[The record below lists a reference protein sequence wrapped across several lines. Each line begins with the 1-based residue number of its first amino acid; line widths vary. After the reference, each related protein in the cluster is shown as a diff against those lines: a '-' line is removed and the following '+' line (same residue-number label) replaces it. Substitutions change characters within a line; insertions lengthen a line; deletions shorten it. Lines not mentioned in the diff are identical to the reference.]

1 MFPFSPSAEESIGY
15 YAGLPSHPALVART
29 GAPWN
34 APTGPWTC
42 PAAKELRAV
51 GNHALKNIWEDNLAL
66 KIHAVLDLMKVKW
79 TSTDVVR
86 IKPVKESFAPVVL
99 WIGVIPASLSEDD
112 GVVVVFKCRETLR
125 ENGITDVEVEI
136 RESVVTHSTGPKL
149 LSPPS
154 IFNPTSDFDEPLTT
168 TLGLP
173 ICAQSTPWAEGT
185 GGLFVTEGENTERL
199 FLVTARHV
207 VFPPDKEKNELF
219 EHKDSQPRYNVVHF
233 GDAAFNKYIESIRSK
248 ARDEEFIIRHHEDR
262 VEAVKGKDDLRANRE
277 RKHAQAELD
286 KSKKALP
293 KLKTVY
299 KDVLAHWATPESR
312 VLGHVTLSP
321 PINVG
326 VGSGGYTEDWAVIQI
341 DASKVNVTNFDGN
354 AIDLGAHISPYDF
367 ICMMSPG
374 PRNAHSFKYP
384 LDGLLR
390 LKGTI
395 PDEEMRNPT
404 ALDENNN
411 PCLMIIKRG
420 NATGLTVGRAND
432 VFSYVRDYNG
442 GGNNKTSKEWAIL
455 PFDSKSGAFSE
466 KGDSGS
472 VIVDG
477 IGRVGGL
484 LTSGAGATISSD
496 ITYATPI
503 SFLLKCME
511 DKGLHKPNINPVLT
525 V

>member
-1 MFPFSPSAEESIGY
+1 
-15 YAGLPSHPALVART
+15 V
-29 GAPWN
+29 
-34 APTGPWTC
+34 
-42 PAAKELRAV
+42 AKELRAV
-51 GNHALKNIWEDNLAL
+51 GNHALKDVWEDNLAL

-86 IKPVKESFAPVVL
+86 IKPVEESFAPVVL
-99 WIGVIPASLSEDD
+99 WIGVIPASLSGDD
-112 GVVVVFKCRETLR
+112 GVVVAFKCRETLR
-125 ENGITDVEVEI
+125 ENDITDVEVEI

-149 LSPPS
+149 LKS
-154 IFNPTSDFDEPLTT
+154 TSTFDRPIDIREPLTT

-185 GGLFVTEGENTERL
+185 GGLFITEGENTERL

-219 EHKDSQPRYNVVHF
+219 EHKNDSQPPYNVVHF
-233 GDAAFNKYIESIRSK
+233 GDAAFNKYVESIQSK
-248 ARDEEFIIRHHEDR
+248 IRRGEFMVRHHEDR
-262 VEAVKGKDDLRANRE
+262 VEAVKGKDDLEANRE
-277 RKHAQAELD
+277 REYAQAKSDE
-286 KSKKALP
+286 SKKALP
-293 KLKTVY
+293 KLNTFY
-299 KDVLAHWATPESR
+299 QDLLTHWATPESR
-312 VLGHVTLSP
+312 VLGHVVLSP
-321 PINVG
+321 PIDVDGDN
-326 VGSGGYTEDWAVIQI
+326 YTEDWAVIQI

-354 AIDLGAHISPYDF
+354 AIDIGSRISPYDF
-367 ICMMSPG
+367 ICMMSPD
-374 PRNAHSFKYP
+374 PRNAHSFEYP
-384 LDGLLR
+384 LDCLLR

-395 PDEEMRNPT
+395 PDEEMRNLT

-411 PCLMIIKRG
+411 PCLMVVKRG

-442 GGNNKTSKEWAIL
+442 GGNTKTSKEWAIL
-455 PFDSKSGAFSE
+455 PFDSKSGFSE

-472 VIVDG
+472 FIVDG
-477 IGRVGGL
+477 LGRVGGL
-484 LTSGAGATISSD
+484 LTSGTGATISSD

>member
-1 MFPFSPSAEESIGY
+1 MFPLPPSVAESVCY
-15 YAGLPSHPALVART
+15 YAGLPSRPTLVART
-29 GAPWN
+29 GVPWV
-34 APTGPWTC
+34 APTGPE
-42 PAAKELRAV
+42 AYSVYKELRAA

-86 IKPVKESFAPVVL
+86 IKPVDESFAPVVL
-99 WIGVIPASLSEDD
+99 WIGVIPGSLSGDD
-112 GVVVVFKCRETLR
+112 GVVVAFKCRETLR
-125 ENGITDVEVEI
+125 ENDITDVEVEI
-136 RESVVTHSTGPKL
+136 RESVVTQSAGPKL
-149 LSPPS
+149 LRSAD
-154 IFNPTSDFDEPLTT
+154 TSDPTADFCEPLTT

-185 GGLFVTEGENTERL
+185 GGLFITEGENTERL

-207 VFPPDKEKNELF
+207 VFPPDEEKNELF
-219 EHKDSQPRYNVVHF
+219 ECKNYSQPHYNVIHF
-233 GDAAFNKYIESIRSK
+233 GDAAFNKYVESIQSK
-248 ARDEEFIIRHHEDR
+248 IRREEFMVRHHEDR
-262 VEAVKGKDDLRANRE
+262 VEAVKGKDDLGANRE
-277 RKHAQAELD
+277 RKYSQAQLD

-293 KLKTVY
+293 KLNPFY
-299 KDVLAHWATPESR
+299 QDVLTHWATPESR
-312 VLGHVTLSP
+312 VLGHVALSP

-326 VGSGGYTEDWAVIQI
+326 VDSGGYTEDWAVIQI
-341 DASKVNVTNFDGN
+341 DASKVDATNFDGN
-354 AIDLGAHISPYDF
+354 AIDIGTSFSLYDF
-367 ICMMSPG
+367 IRMMSPG
-374 PRNAHSFKYP
+374 PTHSFEYP
-384 LDGLLR
+384 FDRLLR
-390 LKGTI
+390 FEGTI
-395 PDEEMRNPT
+395 PDEEMRNLT
-404 ALDENNN
+404 ALDENNS
-411 PCLMIIKRG
+411 PCLMVIKRG

-432 VFSYVRDYNG
+432 VFSYVRDYND
-442 GGNNKTSKEWAIL
+442 GGNTKTSKEWAIL

-477 IGRVGGL
+477 LGRVGGL